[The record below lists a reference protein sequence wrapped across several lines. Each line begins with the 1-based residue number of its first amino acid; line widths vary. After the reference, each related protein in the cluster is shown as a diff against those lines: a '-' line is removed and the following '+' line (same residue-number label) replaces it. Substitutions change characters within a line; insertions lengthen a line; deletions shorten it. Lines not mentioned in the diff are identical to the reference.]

1 MIMKIITITRDD
13 RMMDSSNTAQ
23 KYWREISICEMNHIE
38 KV

>member
-13 RMMDSSNTAQ
+13 RMMASSNIVQ
-23 KYWREISICEMNHIE
+23 KYWRENSICEMNHIE